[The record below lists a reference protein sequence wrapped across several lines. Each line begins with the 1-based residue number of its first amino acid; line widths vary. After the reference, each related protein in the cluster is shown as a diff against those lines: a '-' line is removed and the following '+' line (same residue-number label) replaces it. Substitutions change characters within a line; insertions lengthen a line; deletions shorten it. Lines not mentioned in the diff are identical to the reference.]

1 MVLGVLV
8 EDYMVLGSVAE
19 AGRGESGAQVAG
31 SGAVA
36 AGWLVGACQAL
47 GCQLSVVSRLA
58 GIQGRSEKE
67 CICCLIFRRST
78 RTSCVSICEESLK
91 ASDIERSV

>member
-1 MVLGVLV
+1 M
-8 EDYMVLGSVAE
+8 
-19 AGRGESGAQVAG
+19 RGESGARTAG

-47 GCQLSVVSRLA
+47 GCQLSVVSRRA
-58 GIQGRSEKE
+58 GIQGGSEKE
-67 CICCLIFRRST
+67 CICCLIFRSSA

-91 ASDIERSV
+91 ASDVERSV